1 MKEAERNERT
11 ENMKIQKSPWELLA
25 KGKHFSTGD
34 HLSTV
39 WSILLDQ
46 LDACPLGSSE
56 KRIMLLIVVYLTYMF
71 CFIAR
76 HS

>member
-1 MKEAERNERT
+1 MKEAKRNKRT
-11 ENMKIQKSPWELLA
+11 KKMKIQKSPWELLA
-25 KGKHFSTGD
+25 KGKHFSRGD
-34 HLSTV
+34 QVSTV

-46 LDACPLGSSE
+46 LNAYPLGSSE
-56 KRIMLLIVVYLTYMF
+56 KRIMLLIVVYLQYMF